1 MKRITAYISWAIMF
15 LQLNRA
21 LAKDGKDLH
30 GNILCLSAGI
40 HAMLKDRKVT
50 NEEVDMLSGC
60 VADTAASLINLIT
73 NFTLPEEEPAP
84 EVDII

>member
-1 MKRITAYISWAIMF
+1 MF

-73 NFTLPEEEPAP
+73 NFTLPEEEPTP